1 MKDPSYT
8 LPTMQKKLVSNDP
21 SQVDAATA
29 FIAVDSNALGRAILL
44 WQGCEANAAQA
55 DFSAA
60 GTSNHPRAARF
71 FRSPEESDRSANSKL

>member
-8 LPTMQKKLVSNDP
+8 LPTMQKKLASNDP

-29 FIAVDSNALGRAILL
+29 FIAVDSNALGRAMLL

-60 GTSNHPRAARF
+60 GNHPRAARF
-71 FRSPEESDRSANSKL
+71 FRSSTESGRSANSKL

>member
-8 LPTMQKKLVSNDP
+8 LPTMQKKLASNDP

-44 WQGCEANAAQA
+44 WQGCEENAAQA
-55 DFSAA
+55 DFSGA
-60 GTSNHPRAARF
+60 GTRPRAARF
-71 FRSPEESDRSANSKL
+71 FQSTNKNDKSANPKL